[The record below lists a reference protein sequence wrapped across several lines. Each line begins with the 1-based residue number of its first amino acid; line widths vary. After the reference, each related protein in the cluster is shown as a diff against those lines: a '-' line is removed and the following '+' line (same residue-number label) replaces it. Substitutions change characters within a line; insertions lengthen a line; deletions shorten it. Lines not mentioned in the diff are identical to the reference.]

1 VKIILSVSCFV
12 GLTSFAQDTV
22 IPAVITSVLDLP
34 LNIYASQP
42 YWGNYTQGPPMIAYS
57 AVRPSE
63 KDSVPLHLMK
73 RDTTYNWID
82 PPWNPWTP
90 YDYHWHFFD
99 PQLYTITMFTW
110 APACGETY
118 HDNGQL
124 SSSIA
129 CVDSVLHGKAIYW
142 DETGHKTHEYTYFE
156 GHMIKSKQYDDR
168 GRISSVHH
176 YDYSGNQ
183 DGVCITYDYE
193 NNLKYVSNYKHG
205 KLHGANETYT
215 NGMLT
220 TSEEYSENEKIARK
234 EFNLDGNLI
243 LVETYKNG
251 HTLESKQFNLS
262 GTLIRHL
269 KGNEHGD
276 IEFSRVYDDNKT
288 LIFENTYLDGK
299 PTGVWLTYHDVNS
312 KIKHLEY
319 YENGFKVRY
328 EDRKNDQILTT
339 IEYTKGV
346 ADKQITYFENGDS
359 AFYKLF
365 NEDGETGYEKKWNP
379 NVRGVVQHEF
389 YTTKDSLLGTIFTGE
404 GFYMNYDTL
413 YTYEI
418 VNAPWQCTQKR
429 YVIWQGDTVRQ
440 DYCQNNPNYMANTE
454 IYCLNKFTFD
464 AYRNDW
470 VKFGRW
476 TVYENNNLVKVE
488 NYEMGYLHGRVV
500 YYSSIEDSVF
510 VSEIGFY
517 YYGKKTG
524 EWVTNTDSAIY
535 KTNYANDL
543 REGKSFIC
551 NLHGDTLALT
561 IYTYHNDTLNGVYT
575 EYQPSNKFAIK
586 VLGNYKD
593 GLKDG
598 EWLFF
603 FENGQGNIRG
613 YYKDGIPVGKWY
625 EHRYNK
631 KGKMKAYRI
640 ERPESDLLPL
650 SIEENRLPA

>member
-1 VKIILSVSCFV
+1 MKIILAI
-12 GLTSFAQDTV
+12 SFLAFLNALAQDIVIPTV
-22 IPAVITSVLDLP
+22 ITTVLDIP
-34 LNIYASQP
+34 ANIYAIQP
-42 YWGNYTQGPPMIAYS
+42 YWGNYIQSPPIITYS
-57 AVRPSE
+57 AARPTE
-63 KDSVPLHLMK
+63 KDSIPLHLMK
-73 RDTTYNWID
+73 RDTTYNWIN
-82 PPWNPWTP
+82 PPWTP
-90 YDYHWHFFD
+90 WPPPYEYRWDQIFSITPSCTFF
-99 PQLYTITMFTW
+99 YW
-110 APACGETY
+110 VPACGETF

-124 SSSIA
+124 SSSIE
-129 CVDSVLHGKAIYW
+129 CVDSVLHGKATYW

-183 DGVCITYDYE
+183 DGICITYYHDD
-193 NNLKYVSNYKHG
+193 NLKYVSHYEHG

-220 TSEEYSENEKIARK
+220 KSEEYSEDEKISLK

-251 HTLESKQFNLS
+251 HTLESKQFNSS
-262 GTLIRHL
+262 GTLRSHM
-269 KGNEHGD
+269 KGNEFGV

-319 YENGFKVRY
+319 YENGFKVKY
-328 EDRKNDQILTT
+328 EDRKNDLVLTT
-339 IEYTKGV
+339 VTYNQGI
-346 ADKQITYFENGDS
+346 AAKQITYFENGDS
-359 AFYKLF
+359 AYYRLF
-365 NEDGETGYEKKWNP
+365 NADGETGYEKKWNP
-379 NVRGVVQHEF
+379 NGRGFVQHEF
-389 YTTKDSLLGTIFTGE
+389 YTIKDSALGTIFTGK
-404 GFYMNYDTL
+404 GFYINYDTL

-429 YVIWQGDTVRQ
+429 YVVWQGDTVRQ
-440 DYCQNNPNYMANTE
+440 DYCQNNPNYTAYTQ
-454 IYCLNKFTFD
+454 IYCLNKFAFD
-464 AYRNDW
+464 PYRNDW

-476 TVYENNNLVKVE
+476 TTYENNNLVKVE
-488 NYEMGYLHGRVV
+488 NYELGYLHGRVV

-524 EWVTNTDSAIY
+524 EWITNTDSAIY

-543 REGKSFIC
+543 REGKSFVC
-551 NLHGDTLALT
+551 NLNGDIIT
-561 IYTYHNDTLNGVYT
+561 IHTYQRDTLNGVYA
-575 EYQPSNKFAIK
+575 EHQPSNKFATK

-640 ERPESDLLPL
+640 ERPESDLLPP
-650 SIEENRLPA
+650 SIEANRLPA